1 MLAMLHHHLEPL
13 LHTKSSD
20 AKNCGVHE
28 GKCLPHQ
35 LFAGRA
41 QVLGSGANQTPAT
54 SSTRENLHRIQNQ
67 AIVNLFFMVHSV
79 LFSPNP
85 KISNGTDSSSLQ
97 ISFMMLLPFI
107 RQDKRVQINK
117 G

>member
-1 MLAMLHHHLEPL
+1 MQRTVEYMKVNVSHISSSQVEHKFQGQVP
-13 LHTKSSD
+13 TK
-20 AKNCGVHE
+20 C
-28 GKCLPHQ
+28 
-35 LFAGRA
+35 
-41 QVLGSGANQTPAT
+41 PAT
-54 SSTRENLHRIQNQ
+54 SSTRENLHGIQNQ
-67 AIVNLFFMVHSV
+67 VIVNLFFMVHSV
-79 LFSPNP
+79 LFSPNS